1 MLYLLYLIGLIFGIV
16 LSKDYNFD
24 IKSQEFSITH
34 LISVFSI
41 TYFMF
46 FVLYISKKTYLFYL
60 LFPTII
66 FFRGFSLGVLV
77 NALLVSNFIW
87 CLLIVLIELFFIFS
101 LFLNL
106 ISIFDE
112 DCFALQPMYKLSK
125 EDLSKWVDKVCEYI
139 DKGINKVYAE
149 NALCRKAAASHSYAC
164 RCV

>member
-24 IKSQEFSITH
+24 IKSQEFSIKH

-66 FFRGFSLGVLV
+66 FFRGFSLGVLI

-101 LFLNL
+101 LFVLFINNK
-106 ISIFDE
+106 FKD
-112 DCFALQPMYKLSK
+112 DYKLLVVITIFVLIFSILIELVGGK
-125 EDLSKWVDKVCEYI
+125 FGNIY
-139 DKGINKVYAE
+139 
-149 NALCRKAAASHSYAC
+149 
-164 RCV
+164 